1 MGSQHN
7 KYMSTSHFDIFL
19 TNSNCLQI
27 APAMSLWVD
36 IHVGLRFIIIW
47 LRMNELIGVY
57 IGKKSIINQEWVA
70 WEGANWKTLEVGGTK
85 RKSITFV

>member
-1 MGSQHN
+1 
-7 KYMSTSHFDIFL
+7 
-19 TNSNCLQI
+19 
-27 APAMSLWVD
+27 
-36 IHVGLRFIIIW
+36 
-47 LRMNELIGVY
+47 MNELIGVN